1 MPQVRAER
9 LIRIDPETAFALSQT
24 TGDFRLKWDPFIS
37 AQGFLDGARAAGKGV
52 RTRTR
57 SRLGLVMVSQY
68 VSYAPPRNVGMTMVA
83 GPWFFTNFGGGW
95 RFTADD
101 GGTRA
106 VWKYTFSCRPAL
118 LRPLMEGIG
127 SRLLGYEIER
137 RIEAFARACEDPA
150 LVAEFR
156 ALRHAGE
163 AADQAGNPHP

>member
-9 LIRIDPETAFALSQT
+9 FIRIDPETAFALSQT

-137 RIEAFARACEDPA
+137 RIEAFARACEDES

-156 ALRHAGE
+156 ALTARE
-163 AADQAGNPHP
+163 RL

>member
-37 AQGFLDGARAAGKGV
+37 AQGFLDGARAPGKGV

-57 SRLGLVMVSQY
+57 SRLGLAMVSQY
-68 VSYAPPRNVGMTMVA
+68 VSYAPPRNVGMTMVS

-95 RFTADD
+95 RFTADG

-106 VWKYTFSCRPAL
+106 VWKYTFSCRPAA
-118 LRPLMEGIG
+118 LRPLMERIG

-137 RIEAFARACEDPA
+137 RIEAFARACEDES

-156 ALRHAGE
+156 GLT
-163 AADQAGNPHP
+163 P